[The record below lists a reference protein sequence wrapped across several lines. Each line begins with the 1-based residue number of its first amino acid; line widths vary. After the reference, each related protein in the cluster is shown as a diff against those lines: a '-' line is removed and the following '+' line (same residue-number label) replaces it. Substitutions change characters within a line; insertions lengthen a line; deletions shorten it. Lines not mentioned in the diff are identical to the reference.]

1 VPGDPWSSEP
11 ARIAAG
17 HVFRL
22 GEDYPLLRPRAAAAC
37 AAVRAAA
44 FRLGARGGPVPRQ
57 IVEEVRALLGTR
69 ELRRLELLADAA
81 APGRWRPLVDAVGT
95 EHAHERRP
103 PPRWL
108 AAMRE
113 GTADDAPGPLNV
125 LASLLHPQSVWSI
138 DEARA
143 AETLAAA
150 IDPLGRRLAGIASFA
165 RLETKRFRLER
176 LRAVAEP
183 VEALLPVV
191 GVPRTTAD
199 LAEACALVAT
209 DDEAAA
215 ETCMLTLLT
224 YVMGLDG
231 LVMEAPSLN

>member
-1 VPGDPWSSEP
+1 
-11 ARIAAG
+11 
-17 HVFRL
+17 VFRL

-57 IVEEVRALLGTR
+57 MVEEVRALLGTR

-81 APGRWRPLVDAVGT
+81 APGRWRPLGDAVGT
-95 EHAHERRP
+95 EHAHEPLVAGVLTAAIEERRP

-150 IDPLGRRLAGIASFA
+150 IDPLGRRLAVIASFA

-191 GVPRTTAD
+191 GAPRTTAD